1 MYVLLAVLGLV
12 FSLAIAS
19 LASAVLVGHALL
31 HSRLIDSEA
40 QPSPSA
46 SVALNRRTQPLTA

>member
-12 FSLAIAS
+12 FLLASAS

-31 HSRLIDSEA
+31 HSRLIDDEA
-40 QPSPSA
+40 QPSPS
-46 SVALNRRTQPLTA
+46 VAVAPNRRTQPLTA